1 VPANRTSRSTLLRRG
16 IAVLTALPLLTLAAC
31 GYGSNSDDSDS
42 NAKVA
47 AGAEKIDGLD
57 SVKIGYFGNLTHAT
71 ALVGNQKGFFQKE
84 LGATKAK
91 YSLFNAGPSEIEA
104 LNSGSIDIGWIG
116 PSPSINGYTKS
127 NGKSLK
133 IISGSASGGVKLV
146 VNPKK
151 IKSLKDLKGKKIA
164 TPQLGNT
171 QDVALRAWL
180 KQNGLNA
187 DQQGGGD
194 VSVLPQDNATAV
206 QAFAQG
212 AIDGAWVPEPNL
224 SKMVL
229 ESKGKL
235 LVNEKDLWPNGQF
248 VTTHLI
254 VSQNFLKKYPTTVK
268 KLLQGHIQ
276 SVKYIQTNNADAQKA
291 ANAQIA
297 ALSGKPLKDD
307 ILAAAFKNLTF
318 TNDPIASS
326 LFTSAQHAEE
336 VGLLKPVDLKGIYD
350 LGPLNA
356 LLKADGQP
364 EVSDAAAS

>member
-1 VPANRTSRSTLLRRG
+1 MRSRTLRALAIAATALLS
-16 IAVLTALPLLTLAAC
+16 ATVLTAC
-31 GYGSNSDDSDS
+31 GGDDDDS
-42 NAKVA
+42 
-47 AGAEKIDGLD
+47 GASGSGEASAIRL
-57 SVKIGYFGNLTHAT
+57 GYFPNITHAP
-71 ALVGNQKGFFQKE
+71 ALIGVKNGLFQQA
-84 LGATKAK
+84 LGSTKLETK
-91 YSLFNAGPSEIEA
+91 TFNAGPAAIEA
-104 LNSGSIDIGWIG
+104 LFSGAIDATYIG
-116 PSPSINGYTKS
+116 PNPAINGWATSK
-127 NGKSLK
+127 GTALK
-133 IISGSASGGVKLV
+133 IIAGSTSGGAGLV
-146 VNPKK
+146 VKQGINSPA
-151 IKSLKDLKGKKIA
+151 DLKGKKIA

-224 SKMVL
+224 SRMVQ
-229 ESKGKL
+229 ESKGKI

-254 VSQNFLKKYPTTVK
+254 VTQSFLKKYPATVK
-268 KLLQGHIQ
+268 KLLQGHIAA
-276 SVKYIQTNNADAQKA
+276 VKYIKTDNAGAQKA
-291 ANAQIA
+291 ANEQLA
-297 ALSGKPLKDD
+297 ALSGKPLKDQ
-307 ILAAAFKNLTF
+307 ILTAAFKNLEF

-326 LFTSAQHAEE
+326 LYSSAQHAED

-350 LGPLNA
+350 LGPLNE
-356 LLKADGQP
+356 LLKADGQS

>member
-1 VPANRTSRSTLLRRG
+1 MSSRTLR
-16 IAVLTALPLLTLAAC
+16 ALALAATAIVAAGSLAAC
-31 GYGSNSDDSDS
+31 GGDDD
-42 NAKVA
+42 NAASASGEAKT
-47 AGAEKIDGLD
+47 IRL
-57 SVKIGYFGNLTHAT
+57 GYFPNITHAP
-71 ALVGNQKGFFQKE
+71 ALVGVNKGFFQTA
-84 LGATKAK
+84 LGSTKLEAK
-91 YSLFNAGPSEIEA
+91 TFNAGPAAIEA
-104 LNSGSIDIGWIG
+104 LFSGAIDATYIG
-116 PSPSINGYTKS
+116 PNPAINGWATSK
-127 NGKSLK
+127 GTALK
-133 IISGSASGGVKLV
+133 IIAGSTSGGAGLV
-146 VNPKK
+146 VKQGIN
-151 IKSLKDLKGKKIA
+151 SVADLKGKKIA

-171 QDVALRAWL
+171 QDVALRAYL
-180 KQNGLNA
+180 KANGLNA

-194 VSVLPQDNATAV
+194 VSILPQDNATAV

-224 SKMVL
+224 SKMII

-254 VSQNFLKKYPTTVK
+254 VTQKFLKDYPETVK

-276 SVKYIQTNNADAQKA
+276 AVKYIQTDNADAQKA
-291 ANAQIA
+291 ANAQLA
-297 ALSGKPLKDD
+297 ALTGKPLKDE
-307 ILAAAFKNLTF
+307 ILTAAFKNLTF
-318 TNDPIASS
+318 TDDPIASS
-326 LFTSAQHAEE
+326 LYASAQHAED